1 VVEDNKPKRRR
12 RRRRG
17 KPDGAS
23 SPERGGKPEGGPRPR
38 RRRSRRADDA
48 ERLKPGPPADEPGQP
63 GAAALSDVDL
73 GWDDEPVDLPPEATR
88 PPPIAA
94 AATEKVRWGDDRDAP
109 TPEIQL
115 AADLPPPVDP
125 DDPDPLTAELAELAE
140 LDSDGREALGREVA
154 DVAGVKF
161 AVAGKIYLFDA
172 AGKRFRVGDSVAVE
186 GDRGTR
192 HGTIAVAPRRRVITR
207 ALKKILRR
215 QSDADRRS
223 RERGQERA
231 GDAVLTAKQRA
242 RDMGLELKIF
252 RGELNPSG
260 SKLTLYFSAEQKVD
274 TRPLLRD
281 LGAELQIR
289 VELRQTGVRDEAKMV
304 GGIGSC
310 GRELCCTT
318 WLPAFVPVSI
328 KNAKDQGLVLNPT
341 KVSGQCGRLK
351 CCLVYEQETYAE
363 LRKGLPKLGK
373 RVIADGDSEGRVVEV
388 DVLRRRIRVN
398 HGDGRFEVYE
408 ADQVEPMFPS
418 QKPNA
423 PRGDRAPDKSDS
435 PSRPSQ
441 SKKKRRQSKKKRSDP
456 PSD

>member
-1 VVEDNKPKRRR
+1 MID
-12 RRRRG
+12 
-17 KPDGAS
+17 
-23 SPERGGKPEGGPRPR
+23 PEPPG
-38 RRRSRRADDA
+38 RSN
-48 ERLKPGPPADEPGQP
+48 RLT
-63 GAAALSDVDL
+63 DVDL

-88 PPPIAA
+88 PPPIHADAA
-94 AATEKVRWGDDRDAP
+94 ADADDAEASISAKIRWGDDADAP
-109 TPEIQL
+109 TPEVEL
-115 AADLPPPVDP
+115 AADLPAAIDRA
-125 DDPDPLTAELAELAE
+125 DPDPLTAP
-140 LDSDGREALGREVA
+140 LDDDDADDDGRGALDREVA

-161 AVAGKIYLFDA
+161 AVAGKIYLYDA
-172 AGKRFRVGDSVAVE
+172 GGKRYAVGDAVAVE

-192 HGTIAVAPRRRVITR
+192 HGTIAVAPARRVVTR

-215 QSDADRRS
+215 QSDSDRKSRDRG
-223 RERGQERA
+223 RERA
-231 GDAVLTAKQRA
+231 SAAVITAKARA
-242 RDMGLELKIF
+242 RELGLELKIF

-274 TRPLLRD
+274 TRPLLRE
-281 LGAELQIR
+281 LGTELGIR

-310 GRELCCTT
+310 GLELCCTT

-363 LRKGLPKLGK
+363 LRRGLPKLGK
-373 RVIADGDSEGRVVEV
+373 RVIAGDGEGRVVEV
-388 DVLRRRIRVN
+388 DVLRRRIRDN

-423 PRGDRAPDKSDS
+423 PSSNPKAK
-435 PSRPSQ
+435 Q
-441 SKKKRRQSKKKRSDP
+441 SKRQPDP
-456 PSD
+456 PAE